1 MADTFQGDE
10 KDRSKMT
17 MLETMKLGKTGIEI
31 SRLGMGCWAI
41 GGHGWGN
48 VNDEDSIR
56 AVKCALDKGVT
67 FFDTA
72 DTYGLGKSE
81 TLLSSILGDERK
93 NVIIASKGGVRWDES
108 GKVWTDLSPAYLR
121 EAVENSLRRLK
132 LDCIPLYYIHKHDG
146 LTPIQDVI
154 AVLTRMQEEGKIGA
168 IGVANFNADQLLQ
181 ALQVTPIA
189 AAQLRFNI
197 FDRQAAK
204 KLMNVCQENNITLV
218 AWGALADGLLTG
230 KFKTITN
237 FSADDHRSRMAEF
250 VGDTFSSYA
259 KCVELLEQLSLSL
272 GHKLSHLALRW
283 VLDFAPFA
291 CSLFGAK
298 TDKQVQE
305 NIGADGWKLTKKSLQ
320 LIDSMTETCWR

>member
-1 MADTFQGDE
+1 M
-10 KDRSKMT
+10 
-17 MLETMKLGKTGIEI
+17 ETMRLGLAGPEI
-31 SRLGMGCWAI
+31 TRLGMGCWAI

-48 VNDEDSIR
+48 VNDEDSIK

-93 NVIIASKGGVRWDES
+93 NVIIASKGGVRWNES
-108 GKVWTDLSPAYLR
+108 GNVWIDLSPAYLR
-121 EAVENSLRRLK
+121 TALENSLRRLK
-132 LDCIPLYYIHKHDG
+132 LDCIPLYYIHKPDNV
-146 LTPIQDVI
+146 TPVEESVF
-154 AVLTRMQEEGKIGA
+154 ALARMREEGKIGA
-168 IGVANFNADQLLQ
+168 IGVANFNAEQLLK
-181 ALQVTPIA
+181 ALQVTSITA
-189 AAQLRFNI
+189 IQLRFNI
-197 FDRQAAK
+197 FDRQAGK
-204 KLMNVCQENNITLV
+204 QLISICQKNNITLV

-230 KFKTITN
+230 KFKTVTQFPDN
-237 FSADDHRSRMAEF
+237 DHRSKMVEF
-250 VGDTFSSYA
+250 DGDNFLGYA

-283 VLDFAPFA
+283 VLDFAPFT

-305 NIGADGWKLTKKSLQ
+305 NMGADGWKLAKETLEK
-320 LIDSMTETCWR
+320 IDSITVNCRR